1 MKRMIYAISTY
12 NVVITYPNY
21 LEFVM
26 RFVFSRIKVT
36 VERPEIKGK
45 KLNYIYI
52 DETYTRRKK

>member
-21 LEFVM
+21 LEFIM
-26 RFVFSRIKVT
+26 KFIFSRVKVT

-45 KLNYIYI
+45 NISNIYI
-52 DETYTRRKK
+52 DEIYTRRSR